1 MIIPNAERVGRD
13 KIRSTK
19 SKTNSNEQN
28 SKYKVFWAFERS
40 NFGFVSNFGI
50 RYSDFSMSIFAK
62 NVKIFFVRN

>member
-40 NFGFVSNFGI
+40 NFGI